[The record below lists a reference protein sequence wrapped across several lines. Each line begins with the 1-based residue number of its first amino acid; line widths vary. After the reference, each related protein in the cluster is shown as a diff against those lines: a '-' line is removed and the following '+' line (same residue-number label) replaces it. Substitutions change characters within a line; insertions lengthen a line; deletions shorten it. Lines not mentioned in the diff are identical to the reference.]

1 MNASGSNGYVYGT
14 SKRGIKRERVDR
26 GEIMFGGF
34 LKERKEDVEKAF
46 RGQMGVIDLTE
57 DD

>member
-1 MNASGSNGYVYGT
+1 
-14 SKRGIKRERVDR
+14 
-26 GEIMFGGF
+26 MFGGF